1 MATINID
8 DVDLELGLGLTV
20 SEDNVSENAV
30 SEDALSEDAVRDIVL
45 EVKTFIID
53 MIETLAHSI
62 SPTEVGNK
70 RKYSQAFVID
80 YGVNTFDDVRY
91 GQHIGVGFF
100 DANFGHNVYEAEGS
114 DFYRTNRNLF
124 NV

>member
-8 DVDLELGLGLTV
+8 DVDLELGLGLGLGSEEEDTV
-20 SEDNVSENAV
+20 SEDAI
-30 SEDALSEDAVRDIVL
+30 SEDAVRDIVL

-53 MIETLAHSI
+53 MIDTLARSV
-62 SPTEVGNK
+62 SPSEVGNK
-70 RKYSQAFVID
+70 RKYSQAFVTN
-80 YGVNTFDDVRY
+80 YGVNTFDDSRY
-91 GQHIGVGFF
+91 GQHIGVDFF
-100 DANFGHNVYEAEGS
+100 DANFGHNVYVAEGS